1 MFCQYFQNPSD
12 CSFVFFF
19 HLCKDQNVVQVH
31 YYDSLS
37 YEGSE
42 DVVHHSLEGGRTI
55 GYSKEHHERFAETA
69 IGIEGHLPF
78 ISGLDAHVIETPAD
92 I

>member
-1 MFCQYFQNPSD
+1 MLRKYLQDPSD
-12 CSFVFFF
+12 RSFVFLFC
-19 HLCKDQNVVQVH
+19 LCKDQNVVQVH
-31 YYDSLS
+31 YYNPFG

-69 IGIEGHLPF
+69 IGIEGRLPF
-78 ISGLDAHVIETPAD
+78 ISGLDAHVIETPTD

>member
-19 HLCKDQNVVQVH
+19 YLRKDQNVVQVH

-42 DVVHHSLEGGRTI
+42 DVVHHSLEGSRTI

-69 IGIEGHLPF
+69 IGIEGRLPF